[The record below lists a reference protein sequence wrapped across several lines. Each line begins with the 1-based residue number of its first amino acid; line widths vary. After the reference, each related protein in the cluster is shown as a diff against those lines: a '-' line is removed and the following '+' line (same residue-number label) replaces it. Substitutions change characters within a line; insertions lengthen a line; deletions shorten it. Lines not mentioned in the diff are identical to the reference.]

1 MNSQEI
7 PKKVR
12 FRVDEE
18 VETVWAEP
26 LGGNRYRLDN
36 TPWFAY
42 GVSWKDVVEAEPK
55 IDGDNMPDFIRVL
68 EKSGHRTI
76 RVILEDEERKKE
88 VLDEIV
94 RLGCTY
100 EGANSIYFGVDIP
113 PKANFEALT
122 AFLTEREEQWE
133 HGDPTYSE
141 VYEK

>member
-1 MNSQEI
+1 MNPQDT

-26 LGGNRYRLDN
+26 LGENRYRLDN

-42 GVSWKDVVEAEPK
+42 GVSWKDVVEAKPE
-55 IDGDNMPDFIRVL
+55 IEGDNMPDFIRVV

-76 RVILEDEERKKE
+76 RVILEDEKAKKE
-88 VLDEIV
+88 VLEEIV
-94 RLGCTY
+94 KLGCTY
-100 EGANSIYFGVDIP
+100 EGANDIYFGVDIP
-113 PKANFEALT
+113 PDANLEALT
-122 AFLTEREEQWE
+122 AFLTKRKEQWE

-141 VYEK
+141 LYVK